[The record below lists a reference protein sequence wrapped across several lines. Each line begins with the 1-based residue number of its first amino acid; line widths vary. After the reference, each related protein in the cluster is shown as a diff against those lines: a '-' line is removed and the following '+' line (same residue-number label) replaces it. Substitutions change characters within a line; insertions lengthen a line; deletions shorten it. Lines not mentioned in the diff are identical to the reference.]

1 MILYDSKGTGYYLEE
16 VSAFKSDRTWGHIIR
31 KIDGKPH
38 RFLFAFDVMIDMYVE
53 IGGKWY
59 KMPMT
64 DVDEFYTK
72 PK

>member
-1 MILYDSKGTGYYLEE
+1 
-16 VSAFKSDRTWGHIIR
+16 
-31 KIDGKPH
+31 
-38 RFLFAFDVMIDMYVE
+38 MIDMYVE

>member
-16 VSAFKSDRTWGHIIR
+16 VSTFKSDKTWGHIEK
-31 KIDGKPH
+31 KIDGKIC
-38 RFLFAFDVMIDMYVE
+38 RFFFVFEMMVDLYVE

-59 KMPMT
+59 KMPMV
-64 DVDEFYTK
+64 DVNELYTK